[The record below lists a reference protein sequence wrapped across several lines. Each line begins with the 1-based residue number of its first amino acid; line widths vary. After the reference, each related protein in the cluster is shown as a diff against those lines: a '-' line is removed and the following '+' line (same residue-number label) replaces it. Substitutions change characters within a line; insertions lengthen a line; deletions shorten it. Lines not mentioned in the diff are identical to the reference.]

1 MKYFYLA
8 IISSLFAACAT
19 KPYAVKYKEEVS
31 GPAKNE
37 VHVVSHGRHT
47 GFVVPTTAIQTKIPE
62 LKQRFG
68 DIPYIEFGWGDK
80 GFYQAREIT
89 SGLTVKAIFWPTDS
103 VVHAVAVPVIAADY
117 FPNSEIENLCL
128 SDREFSSLIKFISG
142 SFYRDDS
149 GDIQTMKKGIYGDSQ
164 FYKGVGNFYLM
175 NTCNSWTAK
184 GLKSTGM
191 DITPTFKLTA
201 GSIMNYL
208 SKHRKILLN
217 NSTTPDSL
225 YACP

>member
-1 MKYFYLA
+1 
-8 IISSLFAACAT
+8 
-19 KPYAVKYKEEVS
+19 
-31 GPAKNE
+31 
-37 VHVVSHGRHT
+37 VVSHGWHT
-47 GFVVPTTAIQTKIPE
+47 GFVVPTTAILTKIPK

-68 DIPYIEFGWGDK
+68 EVSYIEFGWGDK

-89 SGLTVKAIFWPTDS
+89 SGLTIKAIFWPTDS
-103 VVHAVAVPVIAADY
+103 VVHAVAVPVKAADY
-117 FPNSEIENLCL
+117 FRNSEIEDLCL
-128 SDREFSSLIKFISG
+128 SDREFSSLIEFISG
-142 SFYRDDS
+142 SFYRDGS

-191 DITPTFKLTA
+191 NITPTFKLTA

-208 SKHRKILLN
+208 SKHRKVLLN